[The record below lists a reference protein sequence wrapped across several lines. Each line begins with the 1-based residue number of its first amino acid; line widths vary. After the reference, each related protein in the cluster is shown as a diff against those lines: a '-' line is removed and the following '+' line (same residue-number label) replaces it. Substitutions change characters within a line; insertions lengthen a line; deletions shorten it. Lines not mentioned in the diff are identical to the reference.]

1 MKESRWAWLPLSIAR
16 AVQKLGR
23 SLSWT
28 LKCRLQA
35 TFPESMSSSW
45 LGALHRLNPTKS
57 HRAGAPAVSSRR
69 LAVRSTKQEG
79 RERQGSEGAAE
90 VSSADDVCEVLAS
103 TPCTGESTPSLSCP
117 IREHMEHQGNPKED
131 CLSLLLWP
139 LSSRDQEP

>member
-1 MKESRWAWLPLSIAR
+1 M
-16 AVQKLGR
+16 
-23 SLSWT
+23 
-28 LKCRLQA
+28 
-35 TFPESMSSSW
+35 
-45 LGALHRLNPTKS
+45 
-57 HRAGAPAVSSRR
+57 SSRR

-103 TPCTGESTPSLSCP
+103 TPWTGESTPSLSCP

-139 LSSRDQEP
+139 LSSRNQEP